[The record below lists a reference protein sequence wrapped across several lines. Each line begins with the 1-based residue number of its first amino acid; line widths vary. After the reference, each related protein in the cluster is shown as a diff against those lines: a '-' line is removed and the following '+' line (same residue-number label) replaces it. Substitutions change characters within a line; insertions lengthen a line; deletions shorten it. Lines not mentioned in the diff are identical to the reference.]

1 MKKTLLALLLS
12 LSSSGCSTL
21 LENLPGVYRIDI
33 EQGNIVTQEMVDQLR
48 PNMNKRQVLYIMGSP
63 MLQDAFHKNRWDYI
77 YSRQP
82 GNEPRVQKRLTLFF
96 KEERLS
102 GVQGDFRPSSKPV
115 MLEPKET
122 TVEVPRRE
130 LDKTLWEII
139 TGWFSSEPD
148 LEEIRQRQNAAQPS
162 GQDQLETDQ
171 QQTENPATDQT

>member
-1 MKKTLLALLLS
+1 MNKTLLALLFS

-77 YSRQP
+77 YSKQP
-82 GNEPRVQKRLTLFF
+82 GNEARVQKRLTLLF
-96 KEERLS
+96 KNEKLS
-102 GVQGDFRPSSKPV
+102 GLQGDFRPSSKPV
-115 MLEPKET
+115 MLESKET
-122 TVEVPRRE
+122 TVEVPKRE

-148 LEEIRQRQNAAQPS
+148 LEAIRQRQS
-162 GQDQLETDQ
+162 T
-171 QQTENPATDQT
+171 NPPESEKDSDSIDNLPNHS

>member
-1 MKKTLLALLLS
+1 MKKTLLALLIS
-12 LSSSGCSTL
+12 LSFLGCSTL

-63 MLQDAFHKNRWDYI
+63 MLQDPFHKNRWDYV
-77 YSRQP
+77 YSKQP

-115 MLEPKET
+115 MLESKET
-122 TVEVPRRE
+122 TVDVPEREVE
-130 LDKTLWEII
+130 KTLWEII

-148 LEEIRQRQNAAQPS
+148 LEEIRQQQNASQPEDNS
-162 GQDQLETDQ
+162 ESNQNPIEDSTDQ
-171 QQTENPATDQT
+171 S